1 MKQESSLLA
10 KLANG
15 SLVLQI
21 LLGIAAGLFL
31 LAFHRMRLS
40 KLHF

>member
-21 LLGIAAGLFL
+21 LLGIAARGY
-31 LAFHRMRLS
+31 S
-40 KLHF
+40 C

>member
-1 MKQESSLLA
+1 MKQESSFLA

-21 LLGIAAGLFL
+21 LVGIIAGVA
-31 LAFHRMRLS
+31 LASFSHEWA
-40 KLHF
+40 KQVAF